1 MGKISPVSIKY
12 IIFAKLLAKGVV
24 EKPDV
29 IGAIFGQTEGL
40 LGEDLEL
47 RELQKNG
54 KIGRIDAELTV
65 SESQTT
71 GTIQIPTS
79 LDKGET
85 TLIAAAI
92 ETIERIGPCDAK
104 VEIERVED
112 IRSSKREF
120 VLKRA
125 KELLGGMGSV
135 DTREMET
142 ELTTSVR
149 AARIIEYG
157 DEKLPAGPDMDN
169 EEIIVVE
176 GRADVLN
183 LLKYGVKNVIAMNGA
198 SLPKTIAELSKERR
212 LTMFIDGD
220 RGGILNAKDAIAHSK
235 IEFIAQAPAGKEVEE
250 LAGKEILACLR
261 AKVPASEFMQQV
273 EERPRRGRR
282 EESESDEKGSEDSRG
297 FRGRGR
303 FGNRGYGRD
312 SRGGRGGFRRSYEE
326 RESEEELPK
335 VEMISKELTEADIEK
350 LRTMGSEIEGTKAAL
365 LLDSDLRVLRK
376 TAMGDLAYPLKFNRD
391 KVFVLLIDGTVTN
404 FMVRVAE
411 RTSCKYIVAKN
422 FSVTYETRINLLSI

>member
-12 IIFAKLLAKGVV
+12 IIFAKLVAKGVV

-54 KIGRIDAELTV
+54 KIGRIDAELVV

-104 VEIERVED
+104 VEIEKVED

-120 VLKRA
+120 VLQRA
-125 KELLGGMGSV
+125 KELLGGMGTV

-149 AARIIEYG
+149 AGKIIEWG

-198 SLPKTIAELSKERR
+198 SLPKTIADLSKERK

-220 RGGILNAKDAIAHSK
+220 RGGVLNAKDAVAHARIEYIAS
-235 IEFIAQAPAGKEVEE
+235 APAGKEVEE
-250 LAGKEILACLR
+250 LAGKEILTCLR
-261 AKVPASEFMQQV
+261 AKVPASEFMQQF
-273 EERPRRGRR
+273 EERPRRARR
-282 EESESDEKGSEDSRG
+282 EEGAEEKESGEGRG
-297 FRGRGR
+297 FRGRR
-303 FGNRGYGRD
+303 FERGYSRE
-312 SRGGRGGFRRSYEE
+312 RGGRGFRRSYREE
-326 RESEEELPK
+326 RETEDLPP
-335 VEMISKELTEADIEK
+335 VEMINKELNDKDIEK
-350 LRTMGSEIEGTKAAL
+350 LRAMADEIEGTKAAL
-365 LLDSDLRVLRK
+365 LLDKDLNVLRK
-376 TAMGDLAYPLKFNRD
+376 TAVGDLAYPLRFNRD

-411 RTSCKYIVAKN
+411 RTSCRYIVAKN
-422 FSVTYETRINLLSI
+422 FAVTYETKLSLLSI

>member
-12 IIFAKLLAKGVV
+12 IIFAKLTAKGVV

-29 IGAIFGQTEGL
+29 IGAVFGQTEGL

-54 KIGRIDAELTV
+54 KIGRIDVELIV

-104 VEIERVED
+104 VEIEKVED

-125 KELLGGMGSV
+125 KELLGGMGTV
-135 DTREMET
+135 DSREMES
-142 ELTTSVR
+142 ELTSSVR
-149 AARIIEYG
+149 ASKIIEWG
-157 DEKLPAGPDMDN
+157 PENLPAGPDMDN
-169 EEIIVVE
+169 EEIIIVE

-183 LLKYGVKNVIAMNGA
+183 LLKYGVKNVISMNGA
-198 SLPKTIAELSKERR
+198 SLPKSIAELGKEKK
-212 LTMFIDGD
+212 LTMFVDGD
-220 RGGILNAKDAIAHSK
+220 RGGILNAKDAVAHSR
-235 IEFIAQAPAGKEVEE
+235 IEYIAQAPAGKEVEE
-250 LAGKEILACLR
+250 LAGKEILSCLR
-261 AKVPASEFMQQV
+261 AKISAEEFSKQF
-273 EERPRRGRR
+273 EERPRTRARRSSDESPREERTERR
-282 EESESDEKGSEDSRG
+282 E

-303 FGNRGYGRD
+303 GGSYGERRGY
-312 SRGGRGGFRRSYEE
+312 RSY
-326 RESEEELPK
+326 RSEEEAPQEPAK
-335 VEMISKELTEADIEK
+335 VIDKELSDKDIDK
-350 LRTMGSEIEGTKAAL
+350 LREMAEGIEGTKAAL
-365 LLDSDLRVLRK
+365 ILDEKLEVLRR
-376 TAMGDLAYPLKFNRD
+376 TSSGDLAYPLRYNRD
-391 KVFVLLIDGTVTN
+391 KVFVILIDGTVTN
-404 FMVRVAE
+404 FAVKIAE
-411 RTSCKYIVAKN
+411 STSCKYIVAKN
-422 FSVTYETRINLLSI
+422 FAVTYETRINLLSV

>member
-12 IIFAKLLAKGVV
+12 IIYAKLTAKGVV

-29 IGAIFGQTEGL
+29 IGAVFGQTEGL

-54 KIGRIDAELTV
+54 KIGRIDVDLTV

-79 LDKGET
+79 LDKSET

-104 VEIERVED
+104 VEIEKVED

-125 KELLGGMGSV
+125 KELFGGMGTI
-135 DTREMET
+135 DTRELES

-149 AARIIEYG
+149 ASKIIEWG

-169 EEIIVVE
+169 EEIIIVE

-183 LLKYGVKNVIAMNGA
+183 LLKYGVKNVISMNGA
-198 SLPKTIAELSKERR
+198 SLPKSIAELGKAKK

-220 RGGILNAKDAIAHSK
+220 RGGILNAKDAVAHSR

-250 LAGKEILACLR
+250 LSGKEILTCLR
-261 AKVPASEFMQQV
+261 AKTPADEFMKQAEGRPRRIREEK
-273 EERPRRGRR
+273 EERPRREGGYRSRERESRPRR
-282 EESESDEKGSEDSRG
+282 EYR
-297 FRGRGR
+297 
-303 FGNRGYGRD
+303 
-312 SRGGRGGFRRSYEE
+312 EE
-326 RESEEELPK
+326 REDEGT
-335 VEMISKELTEADIEK
+335 VAVIDKELSEKDIDK
-350 LRTMGSEIEGTKAAL
+350 LREMMEEIEGTKAAL
-365 LLDSDLRVLRK
+365 ILDENLNVLRR
-376 TAMGDLAYPLKFNRD
+376 TSSGDLAYPLRYNRD
-391 KVFVLLIDGTVTN
+391 KVFVILMDGTVTN
-404 FMVRVAE
+404 FAVKVAE

-422 FSVTYETRINLLSI
+422 FAVTYETRINLLSI

>member
-12 IIFAKLLAKGVV
+12 LIYAKLTAKGVV

-29 IGAIFGQTEGL
+29 IGAVFGQTEGL

-54 KIGRIDAELTV
+54 KIGRIDVELSV

-79 LDKGET
+79 LDKSET

-104 VEIERVED
+104 VEIEKVDD

-135 DTREMET
+135 DSRELES

-149 AARIIEYG
+149 AAKIIEWG

-169 EEIIVVE
+169 EEIIIVE
-176 GRADVLN
+176 GRADILN
-183 LLKYGVKNVIAMNGA
+183 LLKYGVKNAISMNGA
-198 SLPKTIAELSKERR
+198 SLPKSIAELSKAKK
-212 LTMFIDGD
+212 LTMFVDGD
-220 RGGILNAKDAIAHSK
+220 RGGILNAKDAVAHSR

-250 LAGKEILACLR
+250 LAGKEILSCLR
-261 AKVPASEFMQQV
+261 AKVSVEDFMKQF
-273 EERPRRGRR
+273 EEKPRSRGRR
-282 EESESDEKGSEDSRG
+282 SEREESPRQERSYRG
-297 FRGRGR
+297 
-303 FGNRGYGRD
+303 
-312 SRGGRGGFRRSYEE
+312 RRSYS
-326 RESEEELPK
+326 ESREEEQEEVK
-335 VEMISKELTEADIEK
+335 TINKELSEKDIDK
-350 LRTMGSEIEGTKAAL
+350 LRDIMAEIEGTKAAFL
-365 LLDSDLRVLRK
+365 IDKDLNILRK
-376 TAMGDLAYPLKFNRD
+376 TSSGDLAYPLRFNRD
-391 KVFVLLIDGTVTN
+391 QVFVILIDGTVTN
-404 FMVRVAE
+404 FIVKVAE

-422 FSVTYETRINLLSI
+422 FAVTYETKINLLSI

>member
-12 IIFAKLLAKGVV
+12 IIFAKLTAKGVV

-29 IGAIFGQTEGL
+29 IGAVFGQTEGL

-54 KIGRIDAELTV
+54 KIGRIDVDLTV

-79 LDKGET
+79 LDKGER
-85 TLIAAAI
+85 TLIAAAV

-104 VEIERVED
+104 VEIEKVED

-125 KELLGGMGSV
+125 KELLGGMGSI
-135 DTREMET
+135 DSRELES

-149 AARIIEYG
+149 ASKIIEWG

-169 EEIIVVE
+169 EEIIIVE

-183 LLKYGVKNVIAMNGA
+183 LLKYGVKNAIAMNGA
-198 SLPKTIAELSKERR
+198 SLPKSIAELSKAKK

-220 RGGILNAKDAIAHSK
+220 RGGILNAKDAIAHSR
-235 IEFIAQAPAGKEVEE
+235 IEFVAQAPAGKEVEE
-250 LAGKEILACLR
+250 LAGKEILSCLR
-261 AKVPASEFMQQV
+261 AKTSAEDFMKQF
-273 EERPRRGRR
+273 EERPRGRGRR
-282 EESESDEKGSEDSRG
+282 ASSEETPREERSERRGGYSESR
-297 FRGRGR
+297 RR
-303 FGNRGYGRD
+303 YGRE
-312 SRGGRGGFRRSYEE
+312 SRD
-326 RESEEELPK
+326 EEEVEVK
-335 VEMISKELTEADIEK
+335 VIDKELSEKDIDK
-350 LRTMGSEIEGTKAAL
+350 LRKMMEEIEGTKAAL
-365 LLDSDLRVLRK
+365 ILDENLNVLRR
-376 TAMGDLAYPLKFNRD
+376 TSSGDLAYPLRYNRD
-391 KVFVLLIDGTVTN
+391 KVFVILIDGTVTN
-404 FMVRVAE
+404 FAIKVAE
-411 RTSCKYIVAKN
+411 RTSCKYVVAKN
-422 FSVTYETRINLLSI
+422 FAVTYETRINLLSV